1 MPNNNPNIYF
11 TRYEMDPPFKTSYEM
26 KQPFKHWRVT
36 YYKIQSH
43 PNSRT
48 TYRNPNRLTFDLNYM
63 PITKRMEFL
72 AEHLIRKR
80 INDFLEETDELYP
93 SEVDQLFI
101 NPSVKTEEE
110 VIMPLIEA
118 LHKEIEEAAIQY
130 ITDEIKI
137 LRRTHTPYEI
147 PNALAHLK
155 TDETT
160 DIEGLNV
167 PVYEIIL
174 HVIFDPERQRV
185 WVKQS
190 DEDVDIADGHYSI
203 GQETV
208 QFYLA

>member
-1 MPNNNPNIYF
+1 MPNNNPNIYY
-11 TRYEMDPPFKTSYEM
+11 TRYEMDS
-26 KQPFKHWRVT
+26 PFKHWRVT

-48 TYRNPNRLTFDLNYM
+48 TYRNPNRLTFDTNYM

-80 INDFLEETDELYP
+80 INDFLEENGDLYP
-93 SEVDQLFI
+93 SEVDQMFM
-101 NPSVKTEEE
+101 NPNEKTEEE

-130 ITDEIKI
+130 IKDEIKI
-137 LRRTHTPYEI
+137 LRRKHTPSEI
-147 PNALAHLK
+147 PNELAHLL

-160 DIEGLNV
+160 DIEGLDA
-167 PVYEIIL
+167 PVYEIKL

-190 DEDVDIADGHYSI
+190 DEGVDIANGHYSI